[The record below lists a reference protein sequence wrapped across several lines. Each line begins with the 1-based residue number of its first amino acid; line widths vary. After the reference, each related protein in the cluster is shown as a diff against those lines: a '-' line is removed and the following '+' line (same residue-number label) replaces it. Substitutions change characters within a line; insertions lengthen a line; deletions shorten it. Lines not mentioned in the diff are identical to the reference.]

1 MGPPERLK
9 LGTFPFCWISP
20 PVPLP
25 SLDHRPHIGKKV
37 ALIAFKQILR
47 NNLSAVYIFSNI
59 IMTNLKKLIVNK
71 SLNTKQCPAGLSSR
85 IIPLNLYGKPC
96 GYRRISTNSQ
106 KFINFPHFS
115 NLLILLNNLHLP
127 LSKVSFLL
135 HQIAIFIS
143 SPYTSFICS
152 CSHCCCI
159 IFFNFR
165 LYMYTHVMLI
175 LINQC
180 LLNFFSIT
188 KALNG
193 QISH

>member
-1 MGPPERLK
+1 MLLTLKWMVNLQQIECHQKICHLFFMFNLTCCKFVALKENALIHSFQNHYSKQTNYSSEFSLQRDQDVTLREGIGEVGPPERLK

-85 IIPLNLYGKPC
+85 IISLNLYGKPC
-96 GYRRISTNSQ
+96 EQGRISANSQ
-106 KFINFPHFS
+106 QPNI
-115 NLLILLNNLHLP
+115 
-127 LSKVSFLL
+127 
-135 HQIAIFIS
+135 
-143 SPYTSFICS
+143 Y
-152 CSHCCCI
+152 
-159 IFFNFR
+159 
-165 LYMYTHVMLI
+165 
-175 LINQC
+175 
-180 LLNFFSIT
+180 
-188 KALNG
+188 
-193 QISH
+193 